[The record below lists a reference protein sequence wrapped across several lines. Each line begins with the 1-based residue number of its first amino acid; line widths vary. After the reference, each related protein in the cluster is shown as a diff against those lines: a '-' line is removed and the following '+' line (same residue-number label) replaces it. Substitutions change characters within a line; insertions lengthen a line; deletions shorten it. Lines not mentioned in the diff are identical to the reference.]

1 MILTKIIWFFKIPS
15 LFPRYRPA
23 SCLITFPICRIFNTF
38 VFPWHTICHYRVTE
52 RTRVTPDVLK
62 VQQNLVMVFAGQ
74 YLAMNLC
81 SHKPI
86 HITRGII
93 RWLYLSRHSE
103 QDNPNL
109 VLSLAHKSIGSNR
122 LPCNPSLSTA
132 LRKLPVRN
140 IMAKILW
147 LNANLE
153 NAQGYSKK
161 SCIKLLSV

>member
-1 MILTKIIWFFKIPS
+1 MLRQIILSIINIHKICACLLPYHYSNLTFKTHMFLWHII
-15 LFPRYRPA
+15 LI
-23 SCLITFPICRIFNTF
+23 SCNKNTHCP
-38 VFPWHTICHYRVTE
+38 VCSQGTMKSGNI
-52 RTRVTPDVLK
+52 
-62 VQQNLVMVFAGQ
+62 FAGQ
-74 YLAMNLC
+74 CPAMNFC
-81 SHKPI
+81 SHKTI
-86 HITRGII
+86 HITKGII

-140 IMAKILW
+140 ITAKILW

-153 NAQGYSKK
+153 MLKGIVKK
-161 SCIKLLSV
+161 TA

>member
-1 MILTKIIWFFKIPS
+1 MEKHTLPCMFSRCNKIWQ
-15 LFPRYRPA
+15 Y
-23 SCLITFPICRIFNTF
+23 
-38 VFPWHTICHYRVTE
+38 
-52 RTRVTPDVLK
+52 
-62 VQQNLVMVFAGQ
+62 FAGQ
-74 YLAMNLC
+74 CPAMNFC
-81 SHKPI
+81 SHKTI
-86 HITRGII
+86 HITKGII

-140 IMAKILW
+140 ITAKILW

-153 NAQGYSKK
+153 VLKGIVKK
-161 SCIKLLSV
+161 KKKTALNCFHFTFPYVKFVSTNIWI